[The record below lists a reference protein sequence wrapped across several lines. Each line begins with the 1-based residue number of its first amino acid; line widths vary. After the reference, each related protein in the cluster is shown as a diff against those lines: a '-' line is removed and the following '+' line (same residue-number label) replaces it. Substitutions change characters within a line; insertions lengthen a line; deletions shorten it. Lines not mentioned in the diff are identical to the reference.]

1 VKPPVAVIDTN
12 VVVAGLL
19 TKNAASPVAL
29 ILDGMLNARFRFLLS
44 VELLAEYR
52 RVLLRPAIRAL
63 HALGPSEV
71 DAILEEIAEA
81 GIFRE
86 PAVTPAEDLPDP
98 TDRHLW
104 QLLATWPGAVLVTGD
119 RALLGKPPAFAG
131 ALAPSGFYRL
141 LGAVRQGPV
150 ES

>member
-1 VKPPVAVIDTN
+1 MKPPVAVIDTN
-12 VVVAGLL
+12 VVVEGLL
-19 TKNAASPVAL
+19 TKDATSPVAV
-29 ILDGMLNARFRFLLS
+29 ILEGMLNGRFRFLLS

-71 DAILEEIAEA
+71 DAILEEIAAA

-86 PAVTPAEDLPDP
+86 PAVAPAEDLPDP

-119 RALLGKPPAFAG
+119 KALLGKPPAFAG
-131 ALAPSGFYRL
+131 VLAPSGFHRL
-141 LGAVRQGPV
+141 LEKDQRQ
-150 ES
+150 